1 MPKTTTKTDQIVRQ
15 TKIRDLNDAFRQTLT
30 GGSLMITAGVMA
42 LETIA
47 QGRIIDAVRT
57 FTAFDDGNDPY
68 GEHDFGSVE
77 IDDERLFFKIDY
89 YDLTRAMHSPDAAN
103 PAVTER
109 VMTIMLADEY

>member
-1 MPKTTTKTDQIVRQ
+1 M
-15 TKIRDLNDAFRQTLT
+15 L
-30 GGSLMITAGVMA
+30 
-42 LETIA
+42 
-47 QGRIIDAVRT
+47 
-57 FTAFDDGNDPY
+57 
-68 GEHDFGSVE
+68 HDFGSIE